1 MKNNYYLPF
10 FLFCYILIPA
20 QNSNYTFSSIPDN
33 LKENANSVIRNQSIA
48 IEINSQKAISVKT
61 NKTITVLNSK
71 GLSNIDAREYYS
83 NSEKIISIQATIYD
97 VFGREIKKIKKN
109 DFKDQSVADGFSL
122 LTDGRFLFLDY
133 TPIEYPFT
141 IVFESETKGSNTA
154 FIPSWSPIDDYF
166 ESVQKSEFTLIYPSD
181 LGFKYKE
188 LNFDGRQIIKD
199 AQANSISFSVENL
212 VAEKP
217 EEFAPSASKILP
229 SVKFAIEKFTL
240 EGMEVSAKTWEEF
253 GLRWYENLLSDTE
266 ELSLETQNKIKSL
279 VGNETDVIKKA
290 KIIYQYVQDKT
301 RYVSIQ
307 LGIGGWKPM
316 LAKDVDRLG
325 YGDCKALSNYTRV
338 LLKNVGVEA
347 YYTVIYGNNT
357 KQDFDKDFV
366 SKQGNHI
373 VLTLPINNKYVFL
386 ECTNQTVPFGFQGN
400 FTDDRY
406 ALMIKP
412 TGGEIIKTNELQD
425 KSNSQISKGNFTIDS
440 EGNLEG
446 NLAINSKGIKYDNLY
461 RIDKKSKEAI
471 DEYYKDH
478 FNWINNLKMGK
489 IKFHNDKENIQFTED
504 LQINAVNYGN
514 ISGNDMMISV
524 NVFNQNISIPQRY
537 RNRKNPIEIERGF
550 YDEDEI
556 EINLPLG
563 FIISAKSENLVI
575 DEKFG
580 TYQMELITVNPN
592 KLIYKRSLLINKGL
606 YEKTEYENFRKFI
619 EKIAKADNSKIV
631 LTKS

>member
-10 FLFCYILIPA
+10 FLFFYILIPA
-20 QNSNYTFSSIPDN
+20 QNNNFSFSTIPES
-33 LKENANSVIRNQSIA
+33 LKDNANSVIRNQSIA
-48 IEINSQKAISVKT
+48 IEINSQRSVSVKT

-71 GLSNIDAREYYS
+71 GLTNIDAREYYS
-83 NSEKIISIQATIYD
+83 CSEKIISIQATVYD
-97 VFGREIKKIKKN
+97 VFGKEIKKIRKN
-109 DFKDQSVADGFSL
+109 DFKDQSVADGFSI

-166 ESVQKSEFTLIYPSD
+166 ESVQKSEITINYPLD

-188 LNFDGRQIIKD
+188 LNFEGSEIKKVEKT
-199 AQANSISFSVENL
+199 NSITFLAENL
-212 VAEKP
+212 TAEKP
-217 EEFAPSASKILP
+217 EEFSPSASKILP
-229 SVKFAIEKFTL
+229 NVKFAIEKFKL
-240 EGMEVSAKTWEEF
+240 EGVEGTAKSWENF
-253 GLRWYENLLSDTE
+253 GKWMYSSLLNDTE
-266 ELSLETQNKIKSL
+266 DISEETKSKIKNL
-279 VGNETDVIKKA
+279 VGIETDPLKKA

-338 LLKNVGVEA
+338 LLKAVDVESF
-347 YYTVIYGNNT
+347 YTVIYGGNNIRSLN
-357 KQDFDKDFV
+357 KDFV
-366 SKQGNHI
+366 SMQGNHI
-373 VLTLPINNKYVFL
+373 VLALPIKEKYVFL
-386 ECTNQTVPFGFQGN
+386 ECTSQVVPFGFQGS

-406 ALMIKP
+406 ALIIKP
-412 TGGEIIKTNELQD
+412 TGGEIVKTNEFQD
-425 KSNSQISKGNFTIDS
+425 KSNSQISKGNYTIDHD
-440 EGNLEG
+440 GNLTG
-446 NLAINSKGIKYDNLY
+446 IVSIHSKGIKYDDLF

-471 DEYYKDH
+471 DEYYKAH
-478 FNWINNLKMGK
+478 FNWINNLKMDK
-489 IKFHNDKENIQFTED
+489 IKFHNDKDSIDFSED
-504 LQINAVNYGN
+504 LQISAINYGN
-514 ISGNDMMISV
+514 INGNDIIIPI
-524 NVFNQNISIPQRY
+524 NVFNQSITIPQRY
-537 RNRKNPIEIERGF
+537 RNRKNPIEIERGY

-556 EINLPLG
+556 EINIPQG
-563 FIISAKSENLVI
+563 FIITAQSENLVI

-580 TYQMELITVNPN
+580 TYQMELILVNPN
-592 KLIYKRSLLINKGL
+592 TLLFKRSLLIKKGL
-606 YEKTEYENFRKFI
+606 YEKTEYENFRKFK